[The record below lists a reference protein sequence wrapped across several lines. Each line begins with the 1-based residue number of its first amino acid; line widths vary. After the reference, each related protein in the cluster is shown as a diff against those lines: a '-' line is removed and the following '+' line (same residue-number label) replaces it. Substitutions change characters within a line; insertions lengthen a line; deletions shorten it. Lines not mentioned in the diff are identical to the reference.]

1 MTQLAKIFLPV
12 LFLVENVLSGCSDK
26 WKTIVKTGKDGKEKS
41 GSKRDLVNHLMVG
54 DDIRFSLD
62 NGLYFSSI
70 QSAILTGDEN
80 ICAQALFH
88 ISKSGYN
95 NFQSDAYW
103 SFLNVCTSG
112 HVHMSRWSVG
122 AHTDRGQTKT
132 TYDIT
137 WYAR

>member
-1 MTQLAKIFLPV
+1 MIY
-12 LFLVENVLSGCSDK
+12 LFFKGCNEK
-26 WKTIVKTGKDGKEKS
+26 WKTILKTGKNGEEKY
-41 GSKRDLVNHLMVG
+41 GSKRDLVNHLVAG
-54 DDIRFSLD
+54 DDIRFSLI
-62 NGLYFSSI
+62 NGTYFTSI
-70 QSAILTGDEN
+70 QSAILTGNEN
-80 ICAQALFH
+80 VCVQALFH

-103 SFLNVCTSG
+103 WFLNVCTSG

-137 WYAR
+137 WFAR